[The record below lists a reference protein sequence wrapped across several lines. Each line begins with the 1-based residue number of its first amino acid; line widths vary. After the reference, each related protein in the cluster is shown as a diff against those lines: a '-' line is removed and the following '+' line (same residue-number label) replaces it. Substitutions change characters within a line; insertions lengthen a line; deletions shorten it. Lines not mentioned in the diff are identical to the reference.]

1 MIIDISNHN
10 GVIDFSKVKTQVEG
24 IMIRVGFGSNGVV
37 IDEKFKTNV
46 SECIKHNIDFG
57 FYLYSYATNM
67 KEAQNEVKEYLKI
80 IKDYKPT
87 LPVVIDTE
95 DADGWRGKNGNP
107 SWKLLSDML
116 IYQLNELEQAGYF
129 AMYYVNKHWYD
140 NLIKV
145 NTKLSSYALWLAH
158 WYIDKPSIKCG
169 LWQYSAKGKIEGIKG
184 DVDLNKMY
192 VDYPSIIKKAKL
204 NNHGEVKKY
213 SIDEIIKYIKELK

>member
-1 MIIDISNHN
+1 MVIDISTHN
-10 GVIDFSKVKTQVEG
+10 GNIDFSKVKSQVKG
-24 IMIRVGFGSNGVV
+24 VMIRVGYGSSGVE
-37 IDEKFKTNV
+37 IDARFKRNV

-57 FYLYSYATNM
+57 FYLYSYATTM
-67 KEAQNEVKEYLKI
+67 ESAKLEVEEYVQI

-95 DADGWRGKNGNP
+95 DADGWRQRNGNP
-107 SWKLLSDML
+107 SWKLLADML
-116 IYQLNELEQAGYF
+116 VYQLSELEKAGYF

-145 NTKLSSYALWLAH
+145 NTSLNKYALWLAH
-158 WYIDKPSIKCG
+158 WYISSPSVTCG
-169 LWQYSAKGKIEGIKG
+169 LWQYSAKGKINGING

-192 VDYPSIIKKAKL
+192 ADYPTIIKDAKL

-213 SIDEIIKYIKELK
+213 TIDEIIKYIKELK